1 MSYREFPRMMIIR
14 GLLQVIIIYILC
26 KHGDMYGYQLKRKV
40 DELHRRNVPQ
50 GLIYTTLKRMVKNGL
65 LNSYLREGRT
75 YYTPTDGGRQFLRN
89 HLNVLSNV
97 LAIIHEILD
106 YCERTSLS

>member
-75 YYTPTDGGRQFLRN
+75 YYTPTDGGRQFLSSSYGNLRE
-89 HLNVLSNV
+89 V
-97 LAIIHEILD
+97 IP
-106 YCERTSLS
+106 RTRY